1 MDAHSQKTH
10 QEADVIKDLLKEA
23 ETRMHAAIQSL
34 NDDLA
39 GIRTGR
45 ATPALVEKLPVE
57 YYGAPTP
64 LVQLASISV
73 PEPRSLLIKPF
84 DPASLKNI
92 ERAILVSELGLT
104 PNNDGKQIRLNL
116 PSLTEDRRRELVKVV
131 HSRLEECR
139 VAVRNIRRD
148 LHNDM
153 REFEKEKLIS
163 KDDLERGEEELQKI
177 TDHFIE
183 DINKHGLHKEQEIME
198 V

>member
-1 MDAHSQKTH
+1 M
-10 QEADVIKDLLKEA
+10 IKDLLKEA
-23 ETRMHAAIQSL
+23 DTRMHAAIQNL
-34 NDDLA
+34 DDDLS

-45 ATPALVEKLPVE
+45 ATPALVEKLQVE
-57 YYGAPTP
+57 YFGAPTP

-84 DPASLKNI
+84 DPTSLKNV

-116 PSLTEDRRRELVKVV
+116 PALTEDRRRELVKVV
-131 HSRLEECR
+131 HTRLEECR
-139 VAVRNIRRD
+139 ISVRNTRRD

-153 REFEKEKLIS
+153 RELEKEKLVS
-163 KDDLERGEEELQKI
+163 EDDLKRGEDELQKI
-177 TDHFIE
+177 TDRYIE
-183 DINKHGLHKEQEIME
+183 EINKHGLKKEQEIME